1 MPKAKQKDF
10 ISEEAHLQQV
20 VERRPEPCT
29 MKFWD
34 WNSAVSM
41 MARFRRCIR
50 YYELVYRQFPITDPH
65 YNQSP
70 YSGLSIQVVR
80 PSTLLF
86 QWTAESPPADPVDT
100 RILDG
105 Q

>member
-10 ISEEAHLQQV
+10 TSEEANLQQV

-29 MKFWD
+29 MNLGD
-34 WNSAVSM
+34 WNDAVSM
-41 MARFRRCIR
+41 MARFNRCIR
-50 YYELVYRQFPITDPH
+50 HYELLYRQLPVTDPN

-70 YSGLSIQVVR
+70 YSGLTVQIIK
-80 PSTLLF
+80 PGILLF
-86 QWTAESPPADPVDT
+86 RWDAEFPPVTPVNT